1 MAVIDYSLEPPA
13 SSVGWEGSSLGSL
26 GEDDIGFAGGAKGSS
41 KSIGLIV
48 CLSWTSWGGV
58 QAPLGLQRLLNLL
71 RGGELEVAS
80 LLGDHGALVS
90 RLQLGHKLGLEAAG
104 LLGVQVANFLWD
116 VNEGSDGLV
125 VALLWALLGNTASSA
140 NLDGELLTLGVAN
153 KLAWLLLNVLG
164 STARLVNG
172 SALFWTLSV
181 ANLLQGLVALLDG
194 FVNSLLLEGDL
205 AGLFKVLLAHFLL
218 SWSELRDISVVA
230 LFNTFVGALEN
241 GVLFQCLDGGF
252 FFDTAQSSLWVVLT
266 VAKVHSALDFLALL
280 AALPSNNT
288 T

>member
-1 MAVIDYSLEPPA
+1 MAVVDYSLEPPA

-140 NLDGELLTLGVAN
+140 NLDGELLALGVAN
-153 KLAWLLLNVLG
+153 KLAWLLLDVLG

-205 AGLFKVLLAHFLL
+205 AGLFKVLLADLLL
-218 SWSELRDISVVA
+218 SWSELRHISVVA
-230 LFNTFVGALEN
+230 LFDILVGALKN
-241 GVLFQCLDGGF
+241 GILLQGLDSFLLLHAAETSFGVI
-252 FFDTAQSSLWVVLT
+252 DATAEVNASLDSSF
-266 VAKVHSALDFLALL
+266 FLASPPGQ
-280 AALPSNNT
+280 ASG
-288 T
+288 

>member
-194 FVNSLLLEGDL
+194 FIHSLLLEGDL
-205 AGLFKVLLAHFLL
+205 AGLFKVLLADLLL
-218 SWSELRDISVVA
+218 SWSELRHISVVA
-230 LFNTFVGALEN
+230 LFDILVGALKN
-241 GVLFQCLDGGF
+241 GILLQGLDSFLLLHAAETSFGVI
-252 FFDTAQSSLWVVLT
+252 DATAEVDASLDSSF
-266 VAKVHSALDFLALL
+266 FLASPPGQ
-280 AALPSNNT
+280 ASG
-288 T
+288 